1 MAKTFLPMIPADQF
15 PYLNGMSQQVIDG
28 QHDGLHGLEF
38 GLDLILDGLD
48 KLRRKA

>member
-1 MAKTFLPMIPADQF
+1 
-15 PYLNGMSQQVIDG
+15 MSISTSKRAPPLRKSIFDG
-28 QHDGLHGLEF
+28 QHDGRHGREF